1 MLKILIISP
10 RYTGGIGG
18 HASMLASKLIEYG
31 FDVTKMNVPHIPI
44 KNLKNPSFAVFGT
57 LKGLFSRE
65 NYDIVHSF
73 NLPSVFAMRYTRGRK
88 KILSLHGVFSEQIKT
103 LHSSILSSIASNTET
118 RVLKWVDR
126 LTTDSHATQKSYKTK
141 LGYDLEYLPSAIN
154 TSKFN
159 DLPQIR
165 KIENQI
171 AYVGRDSYE
180 KGIDLL
186 RKAESKINGNII
198 YSTNLTWIEAMTN
211 LKASEILI
219 LPSRMESSPTT
230 VKESF
235 YLKVPVIATDVGGV
249 SELVQNDVTGI
260 LISPNNVEQLIE
272 ATNLL
277 LIDKEKA
284 KQLVDRGYE
293 FVINNM
299 TWDVVIPKYIRF
311 YENLL
316 KN

>member
-1 MLKILIISP
+1 MKFLFIAP
-10 RYTGGIGG
+10 RYSGGIGG
-18 HASMLASKLIEYG
+18 HATMLAKKLQETGHYV
-31 FDVTKMNVPHIPI
+31 DLMQVPHIPI
-44 KNLKNPSFAVFGT
+44 KNLKNPSFAIFST
-57 LKGLFSRE
+57 LKGFFSK
-65 NYDIVHSF
+65 NYDIVHAF
-73 NLPSVFAMRYTRGRK
+73 NVPSVFAMKSSKGK
-88 KILSLHGVFSEQIKT
+88 KKVLSIHGVFSEQIKS
-103 LHSSILSSIASNTET
+103 LHSSGLSKVAEGVES
-118 RVLKWVDR
+118 RVLNWPDV
-126 LTTDSHATQKSYKTK
+126 LTTDSKATQKEYKKK
-141 LGYDLEYLPSAIN
+141 LGLNVEYLPSPIDI
-154 TSKFN
+154 SKFKN
-159 DLPQIR
+159 IQTVD

-171 AYVGRDSYE
+171 SYVGRDSYE

-186 RKAESKINGNII
+186 RKAESKINGNIV

-272 ATNLL
+272 TTNLL

-299 TWDVVIPKYIRF
+299 TWDVVLPKYIRF